1 MKLASKSKKRID
13 LLEAIQD
20 GITTRDIFETINYKA
35 QSEDK
40 IKQFIYP
47 QLLDQITE
55 YIVEKK
61 GFSRG
66 LAREKARTMIKWEG
80 NVNTTV
86 KNIQFMGTANR
97 PYMTIESDG
106 VTIAIEFK
114 KGDRGSELREGFGQS
129 IIYSTAY
136 DFVMYMFID
145 TSLDG
150 KIVNGSTAV
159 NEQKFLQNLWDN
171 FNVKFAIV

>member
-1 MKLASKSKKRID
+1 MTV
-13 LLEAIQD
+13 E
-20 GITTRDIFETINYKA
+20 
-35 QSEDK
+35 SE
-40 IKQFIYP
+40 
-47 QLLDQITE
+47 
-55 YIVEKK
+55 
-61 GFSRG
+61 
-66 LAREKARTMIKWEG
+66 
-80 NVNTTV
+80 
-86 KNIQFMGTANR
+86 
-97 PYMTIESDG
+97 G

-114 KGDRGSELREGFGQS
+114 KGDRGSAIREGFGQS

>member
-13 LLEAIQD
+13 LLEAIQE
-20 GITTRDIFETINYKA
+20 GITTRDIFETIDYKS

-47 QLLDQITE
+47 HLLEQLTE
-55 YIVEKK
+55 YVIEKK

-66 LAREKARTMIKWEG
+66 LAKEKARTMIKWEG

-97 PYMTIESDG
+97 PDMTVESEG
-106 VTIAIEFK
+106 VIIAIEFK
-114 KGDRGSELREGFGQS
+114 KGDRGSALREGFGQS

-145 TSLDG
+145 TSLDR
-150 KIVNGSTAV
+150 KIINGSTAV
-159 NEQKFLQNLWDN
+159 NEQKFLENLWDN